1 MTPNENGEPLV
12 LRENG
17 EWLRYVFWGAA
28 IGMYFLAL
36 SAINSPV
43 RDVGKIIGSALGVLL
58 FGFSGFV
65 LRSRRILVDPSKREV
80 VLISK
85 GLRQT
90 ATERLRFDEIE
101 RILVL
106 MTYDSVENLRGV
118 NVMRERWSI
127 AFILK
132 ERSVP
137 VTRNL
142 YITKEQA
149 LRDAKKIQRLLNV
162 EISDTV
168 EEGIAHLVQTGK
180 TVEAVSVA
188 CRALGM
194 TTAQAKDFV
203 EGNASSTALSNR
215 PPASE
220 PPSR

>member
-1 MTPNENGEPLV
+1 MTPYENGKALV

-17 EWLRYVFWGAA
+17 EWLRYVLWGAA
-28 IGMYFLAL
+28 IGMCFLAV

-65 LRSRRILVDPSKREV
+65 LRSRSIVVDPSKREV
-80 VLISK
+80 TLVSK
-85 GLRQT
+85 GFRQT
-90 ATERLRFDEIE
+90 STEALKFDEIN

-106 MTYDSVENLRGV
+106 MTYDSVENLRSI
-118 NVMRERWSI
+118 NVLRERWSI
-127 AFILK
+127 AFVLR

-137 VTRNL
+137 VTKNL

-149 LRDAKKIQRLLNV
+149 LRDAKKIQRLLDV
-162 EISDTV
+162 EISDTI
-168 EEGIAHLVQTGK
+168 EEGIAHLAQTGK
-180 TVEAVSVA
+180 KVEAMNVA

-203 EGNASSTALSNR
+203 EGNAG
-215 PPASE
+215 PI
-220 PPSR
+220 SRS